1 MKLPLQIIQLV
12 GALILCCIGGSVGFA
27 QNEDLSVQ
35 NTIDL
40 TQARNVRFE
49 RNLLQTIE
57 NEVEVPEREDVKIDS
72 EERRT
77 ATGGIVN
84 SIMIVLTVIAFIGN
98 GLFLV
103 YVFWL
108 SK

>member
-1 MKLPLQIIQLV
+1 MKFPGQFLPLLV
-12 GALILCCIGGSVGFA
+12 ALLLCCVGGSVGLT

-35 NTIDL
+35 NKIDL
-40 TQARNVRFE
+40 TPIRNVRFE

-57 NEVEVPEREDVKIDS
+57 NEVEVPEREDLKIES